1 MRNTSKSVGQ
11 DQRQRVKRRP
21 KIWQWIFLC
30 TLVSLLVSAAIF
42 SKTAL
47 GINWIDAYHS
57 FPNLIEEMGIW
68 GKIGIILLM
77 IVHCFVPFPA
87 EFVAIA
93 AGSTFGFLEG
103 TILTWIGAM
112 LGAILSFSLSRF
124 FGYPFVEWA
133 LNEKQLSVLNRWT
146 QDQGTVT
153 LLVSRFI
160 PIIAFNLINYAAG
173 LTKIRWWTFVWTT
186 AVGIFPLTA
195 LMVYMGHGMRELS
208 WTTLLGVS
216 FVCILI
222 MAFAHYLKR
231 KQKSNEP
238 RS

>member
-1 MRNTSKSVGQ
+1 MRNKSKTVEEKQQQGA
-11 DQRQRVKRRP
+11 KHKP
-21 KIWQWIFLC
+21 KVWQWVFLC
-30 TLVSLLVSAAIF
+30 FLVSFLIAAAVF
-42 SKTAL
+42 AKTAL

-57 FPNLIEEMGIW
+57 FPNLIEDMGVW
-68 GKIGIILLM
+68 GKLGIILLM

-93 AGSTFGFLEG
+93 AGSTFGFVEG
-103 TILTWIGAM
+103 TLLTWIGAM
-112 LGAILSFSLSRF
+112 LGAILSFGLSRF

-133 LNEKQLSVLNRWT
+133 LSEKQLSMLNRWT
-146 QDQGTVT
+146 QDQGAVT

-160 PIIAFNLINYAAG
+160 PVIAFNLINYAAG
-173 LTKIRWWTFVWTT
+173 LTKISWWTFIWTT

-208 WTTLLGVS
+208 WSTLLAIS
-216 FVCILI
+216 LLCILI

-231 KQKSNEP
+231 RQDNQS
-238 RS
+238 S